1 MCFLNARTQPLVF
14 SILGLSLLTAATPGF
29 AAPKAPLEFELPRWE
44 TGEKVK
50 LRDFAGE
57 IIILDFFAYWCGPCR
72 RASEEIEK
80 GIRKYYAAKQGNA
93 HGVAVRVLSINIEKD
108 NPKLTAQFIRQTG
121 AEDVLNDFDGALLA
135 KLGGAATP
143 FLVLIDGTHATSKAA
158 DFRMVYKN
166 AGFEGTKK
174 LRQIIDGIKPPK
186 TASSGAAAIERATD
200 APTLHKG
207 DASFEAMLASDIQ
220 ITSTAFSYGQQKGG
234 TEWKLRYAHNTI
246 GADYLPFAQFD
257 FLGFAERIETAYNSG
272 QASVRQRLKDGLTLS
287 VSGGDYSGFTDYRS
301 LWLANYYKQ
310 QFANFFPG
318 QYAKPDPQGFNAAT
332 GLRWEYLPTIGFA
345 QADFVYSNDEI
356 APGYE
361 RDPNSNQLIRGREIL
376 HTYAPML
383 KFENVL
389 TSRIRALN
397 EFQLTITSG
406 REPRYSYRGS
416 ANAALGERWTWRTQG
431 GYTQE
436 DPTLRAWFA
445 GSTLEYEITPQWL
458 VSISGLYYRD
468 TGEIENSLLIS
479 TAAPGLQTYQGG
491 IGLRYI
497 SKWSSFSLSV
507 SPVRANYEPVNI
519 GTRPFNNLYKD
530 RTWIAVQAA
539 WALEF

>member
-1 MCFLNARTQPLVF
+1 MSFLNVRKHHLFF
-14 SILGLSLLTAATPGF
+14 SSLALSLLTQVSPGL
-29 AAPKAPLEFELPRWE
+29 ASPSAPLEFQLPRWE

-50 LRDFAGE
+50 LSDFAGE
-57 IIILDFFAYWCGPCR
+57 MIVLDFFAYWCGPCR

-80 GIRKYYAAKQGNA
+80 GIGKYYAAKKGNA
-93 HGVAVRVLSINIEKD
+93 HGIAVRVLSINIEKD
-108 NPKLTAQFIRQTG
+108 NPKLTAQFIKQTG
-121 AEDVLNDFDGALLA
+121 AEYVLNDLDGALLA
-135 KLGGAATP
+135 KLGGSATP
-143 FLVLIDGTHATSKAA
+143 FLVIIDGTHATIKAA
-158 DFRMVYKN
+158 DFRIIYKN
-166 AGFEGTKK
+166 AGFEGTEK
-174 LRQIIDGIKPPK
+174 LRQIIDGIRPSK
-186 TASSGAAAIERATD
+186 TAAIERATD
-200 APTLHKG
+200 APTIHKG
-207 DASFEAMLASDIQ
+207 DASFEAMLASDVQ

-246 GADYLPFAQFD
+246 GADYAPFAQFD
-257 FLGFAERIETAYNSG
+257 FLGFPERIKTDYNSG
-272 QASVRQRLKDGLTLS
+272 QASVRQKLKESLTLS
-287 VSGGDYSGFTDYRS
+287 VSGGDYAGFTDYRS

-318 QYAKPDPQGFNAAT
+318 QYAKPDPQGFNAST
-332 GLRWEYLPTIGFA
+332 GLRWEYLPTTGFA
-345 QADFVYSNDEI
+345 EADFLYSNDEI

-361 RDPNSNQLIRGREIL
+361 RDPNSNNLIRGREIF
-376 HTYAPML
+376 HTYAPTL

-389 TSRIRALN
+389 TPRIRALN
-397 EFQLTITSG
+397 EFQLTVTSG

-416 ANAALGERWTWRTQG
+416 ANVALGERWTWRTQG
-431 GYTQE
+431 GYTHE

-445 GSTLEYEITPQWL
+445 ATTLEYEITPQWL
-458 VSISGLYYRD
+458 VNLSGLYYRD

-479 TAAPGLQTYQGG
+479 TAAPGLQTSQGG

-497 SKWSSFSLSV
+497 GRWSSFSLSV

-519 GTRPFNNLYKD
+519 GTRPFTNLYKD